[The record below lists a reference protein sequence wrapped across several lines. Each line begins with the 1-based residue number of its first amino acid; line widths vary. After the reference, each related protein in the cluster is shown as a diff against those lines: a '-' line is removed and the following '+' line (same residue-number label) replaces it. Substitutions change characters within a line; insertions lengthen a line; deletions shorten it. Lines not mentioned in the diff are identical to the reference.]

1 MLGALLRPRV
11 VDDPRTSRGKKS
23 RARKMDREAGVGW
36 SGRIHGRGAG
46 PWGVAAAFIAGV
58 LVSVGFLG
66 GGGAASAVDLNRDQ
80 PRVGA
85 ETQAILPSH
94 GVTSAGTTLDSSA
107 IGRPSA
113 TCAVAGTSTSR
124 HRNVGD
130 YGAP

>member
-1 MLGALLRPRV
+1 
-11 VDDPRTSRGKKS
+11 
-23 RARKMDREAGVGW
+23 MDREAGVGW

-66 GGGAASAVDLNRDQ
+66 GGGAASAVDLNG
-80 PRVGA
+80 VGA

-94 GVTSAGTTLDSSA
+94 GVTSAGITLDSSA